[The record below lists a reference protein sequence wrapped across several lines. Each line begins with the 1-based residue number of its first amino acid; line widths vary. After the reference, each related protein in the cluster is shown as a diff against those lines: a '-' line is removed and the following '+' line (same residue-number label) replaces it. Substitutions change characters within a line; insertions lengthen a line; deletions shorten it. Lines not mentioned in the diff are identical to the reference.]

1 MAPPERGRGAP
12 PHRPARDRR
21 RDATAAPEERLIA
34 GLQPVREAIRAR
46 GPSLFRVAIDERPLP
61 RLDALARFARDQG
74 VQAVAR
80 LRGAEL
86 DALAGPGQHQGAVA
100 WAPPLAL
107 TDAVQLL
114 ERPSLVA
121 LALDQIQ
128 DPQNFGATV
137 RSAVAIASA
146 PIVWPEH
153 ASAPLTA
160 ATFRASA
167 GAIEHA
173 TLCRVGSLVGW
184 LDAARARD
192 VQVIGLEARAETAI
206 ADCDLTLPTILVIG
220 NEHEGLRRS
229 VRHACSQ
236 LASIVRQGAIDSLN
250 ASVAA
255 AVALYAVSQ
264 SRSKSVA

>member
-1 MAPPERGRGAP
+1 MGPADRGRRADLP
-12 PHRPARDRR
+12 RPARDRR
-21 RDATAAPEERLIA
+21 RDAPSTPEERLIA

-46 GPSLFRVAIDERPLP
+46 GPSLFRVAIDARPLP
-61 RLDALARFARDQG
+61 RLDALARFARDHG
-74 VQAVAR
+74 VQTVAR
-80 LRGAEL
+80 LRAAEL
-86 DALAGPGQHQGAVA
+86 DALAGPGQHQGTLA

-107 TDAVQLL
+107 ADAEQLL
-114 ERPSLVA
+114 ERPSLLA

-128 DPQNFGATV
+128 DPQNFGAIV
-137 RSAVAIASA
+137 RSAVAIGSA

-153 ASAPLTA
+153 ASAPLST

-184 LDAARARD
+184 LDAARARG
-192 VQVIGLEARAETAI
+192 VQVIGLDAHAEDEL
-206 ADCDLTLPTILVIG
+206 ADCALWRPTVLVIG

-229 VRHACSQ
+229 VRRACSQ
-236 LASIVRQGAIDSLN
+236 VASIVRQGAIDSLN
-250 ASVAA
+250 ASAAA

-264 SRSKSVA
+264 SRSRSST